1 RHGCGARQPPHRAG
15 IKQRYRFSPQLVAVT
30 LDRIRVDCPTLDWPE
45 ASAARFVLEIGINV
59 SATDED
65 RLARHLDDATTVA
78 WPEAVDLARDESF
91 HALDLTSCHGGKLGH
106 LDAPRGAHLHRGVL
120 AAKFRQLVRKPWR
133 EQ

>member
-59 SATDED
+59 GATDED

-78 WPEAVDLARDESF
+78 WPKAVDLARDESF
-91 HALDLTSCHGGKLGH
+91 HALAFTPCHSGKRGH
-106 LDAPRGAHLHRGVL
+106 LDAPCGPHLHRIVL
-120 AAKFRQLVRKPWR
+120 ATKFRQLVCEPRR
-133 EQ
+133 E